1 VAISFIAT
9 LYILNN
15 IKRKEIIMSKLTN
28 KDNLEKLA
36 QALDARSKAFVKS
49 SVAEE
54 SARAQGI
61 EADLQEQIEETQDMF
76 GGKAIR
82 YITQAEYNQLTDE
95 QKNDPT
101 VVYFIID
108 AEDLSHTHANKELL
122 DKFGSRTLTVGN
134 KGKTFDGSA
143 NVSWTLAEIGAAPSS
158 HDHDGRYFTE
168 SEINTKVTSLQ
179 AEIDADVKVEADR
192 AKAAE
197 AALQAAI
204 EGKAG
209 SVHNHDDRYFTETEI
224 NKIVTDLQAEIDA
237 DVLVEKNRAENAEIY
252 IQTLLEGKAP
262 SVHSHD
268 DKYYT
273 KSAIDTKVADLQDE
287 IDADVKVVADE
298 LTDVNTTLTGYIGEA
313 FGVLDEHQR
322 RLNNHNATIENH
334 TSRIN
339 TIQGDGVGSIK
350 YTVNEAV
357 KKEEDRAKAAEVA
370 LQANIDKKA
379 DVSHGNHVPATQTA
393 SNKVFL
399 RNDNTWATITPA
411 NIGAAASS
419 HAHDDKYYTET
430 EIDAKITTLNNAI
443 NDKAPSTH
451 NHDNIYFTE
460 TEINAIISDLQEEID
475 ADVLVETNR
484 AKNAEA
490 ALQSAIN
497 GKANS
502 SHNHDDRYY
511 TETEINNTLANF
523 ESAINEAFGEL
534 EDAYEAADIA
544 LQTAIDGKSPLGHS
558 HDDRYFTETEVTNKL
573 AEKSDVGHDHA
584 DLYYDKDEMNTRFT
598 NMGNAF
604 NGMANSLANK
614 ADKVHTH
621 DDRYYTETE
630 IDGKVEDIIDSID
643 TEVARAK
650 AAESTLQANI
660 DKKANTGHTH
670 DDRYFTETEINNKL
684 AGYSATGHN
693 HDDKYYTETEID
705 AKVTTLQSNID
716 GKANK
721 SHGNHV
727 PTVETANNARFLRN
741 DNTWQTITPSNIGA
755 AAYSHGTHV
764 NYASAVPLANG
775 TAAIGSSGKVA
786 REDHVHPLQTEVSG
800 NAGSADVLSTPRNIT
815 IGNQTNAF
823 DGSENITYTLSAIG
837 ASAEGHNHDGRYYTE
852 SEINTKVSSLQSEI
866 DADVKVEA
874 DRAKAAENALQAN
887 IDKKSDSDHT
897 HTNFAIKLNGGT
909 TEGTNLFT
917 YNGGTAK
924 TVNITPAGIGASA
937 TSHTHDDRYFT
948 ETEMNAKIT
957 TINNSIATAKS
968 DAQKYADNK
977 IAALVGSAP
986 EALNT
991 LQELSKAITDHED
1004 VYDAYVVEMDSKL
1017 ASKSDTG
1024 HTHNYAGSSSAGG
1037 AATSANKVNQNLVV
1051 KLNGGATEGTNL
1063 FTFNGSAAK
1072 TINITYEN
1080 IGAAKA
1086 SHGTHV
1092 NYSTAT
1098 PKANG
1103 TASVGTLG
1111 EVARAD
1117 HIHPLQTTVSGNAGS
1132 ADKLSTGRTITIG
1145 NKSNTFDGTANIT
1158 YTLADIGAATSG
1170 HNHDSTYSKTGH
1182 THNYA
1187 GSSSAGGVATS
1198 AAKLATP
1205 VTLTIGAKGKTFDG
1219 SANQSW
1225 SLSEIGAAAASHN
1238 HTSLTGITS
1247 LAFATESSD
1256 AGSISTTIDSSN
1268 TYFDFNLKDDAT
1280 QNDMWRWRFT
1290 PSGGTVFNA
1299 MTLDPTSTTA
1309 AKLTVAGEVTATS
1322 FTENGTALSN
1332 KYAAK
1337 SHGTHVGD
1345 AYATVAPKANGTADI
1360 GTSSRIARED
1370 HVHPLQ
1376 TTISGNAA
1384 TASKWQTA
1392 RTLTI
1397 GNAGK
1402 SVDGSANVSWSLTEI
1417 GAMPLTTI
1425 TETLDLNNS
1434 KTTGVYNLKGSS
1446 YTNAPATG
1454 NATLFV
1460 NFDVGTPYQ
1469 MFMHDA
1475 TFKLYYR
1482 SYNKT
1487 DAVWNAWTSTLGN
1500 SISGNAG
1507 TATKLSSARTIN
1519 GTSFDGSANI
1529 TTANWGTARNISI
1542 SDNDGTNTGTAVSVN
1557 GSGNATLKLPATIK
1571 ASLTGNASTATKLA
1585 DTKTI
1590 NGTAFDGSSNIT
1602 TANWGTSRNLQIGN
1616 SSKAVNG
1623 SAGVSWSLAEIGA
1636 SPLQKS
1642 IVSRT
1647 VSSGTLTLSTDRYQ
1661 YATLSNGNTIALPS
1675 VSNFTEINLFVKDCN
1690 LSTIKLPN
1698 NCKWRVDPNLDSGT
1712 SFMFKFIYTTQ
1723 EWLAEVNIYS

>member
-1 VAISFIAT
+1 
-9 LYILNN
+9 
-15 IKRKEIIMSKLTN
+15 MSKLTN
-28 KDNLEKLA
+28 KDNLKKLA
-36 QALDARSKAFVKS
+36 QALDNRSKALVKS

-76 GGKAIR
+76 GGKSIR

-101 VVYFIID
+101 VVYFITD

-158 HDHDGRYFTE
+158 HNHDDRYYTE
-168 SEINTKVTSLQ
+168 SEINTKVTGLQ
-179 AEIDADVKVEADR
+179 AEIDADVKIETDR

-197 AALQAAI
+197 NALQAAI
-204 EGKAG
+204 DGKAD
-209 SVHNHDDRYFTETEI
+209 SVHSHDDRYFTESEI
-224 NKIVTDLQAEIDA
+224 NKIVADLQAEIDI
-237 DVLVEKNRAENAEIY
+237 DVEVEKNRAENAEIY

-268 DKYYT
+268 DAYYT

-298 LTDVNTTLTGYIGEA
+298 LTDVNTTLTGYIDEA
-313 FGVLDEHQR
+313 FGVLDEHQKK
-322 RLNNHNATIENH
+322 LNNHNAIIENH

-357 KKEEDRAKAAEVA
+357 KIEEERAKAAEVA

-379 DVSHGNHVPATQTA
+379 DISHGNHVPATQTA

-419 HAHDDKYYTET
+419 HSHDDKYYTET
-430 EIDAKITTLNNAI
+430 EIDAKIATLNNAI
-443 NDKAPSTH
+443 NDKASAVH
-451 NHDNIYFTE
+451 NHDNLYYTE
-460 TEINAIISDLQEEID
+460 SEVDTIVADLQDEIDADVKAEADRAKGVENSLQAAINGKAPISHSHGDLYYTEDEIDDMVADLQAEID

-484 AKNAEA
+484 AKGVENSLDAAIKTKADSGHTHDGRYYTESEINTKIEDLQAEIDA
-490 ALQSAIN
+490 DVLVETNRAKGVEASLQSAID
-497 GKANS
+497 GKAPNGHS
-502 SHNHDDRYY
+502 HDDRYY
-511 TETEINNTLANF
+511 TETEVDEIV
-523 ESAINEAFGEL
+523 EGIQE
-534 EDAYEAADIA
+534 DIA
-544 LQTAIDGKSPLGHS
+544 DAV
-558 HDDRYFTETEVTNKL
+558 EAEVT
-573 AEKSDVGHDHA
+573 
-584 DLYYDKDEMNTRFT
+584 
-598 NMGNAF
+598 
-604 NGMANSLANK
+604 
-614 ADKVHTH
+614 
-621 DDRYYTETE
+621 
-630 IDGKVEDIIDSID
+630 
-643 TEVARAK
+643 RAK

-693 HDDKYYTETEID
+693 HDDEYYTETEID

-741 DNTWQTITPSNIGA
+741 DNTWATVTPANIGA
-755 AAYSHGTHV
+755 AASSHGTHV
-764 NYASAVPLANG
+764 TYASAVPLANG

-866 DADVKVEA
+866 DADVKVET

-887 IDKKSDSDHT
+887 IDKKSDSGHT

-924 TVNITPAGIGASA
+924 TVNITPSGIGASA
-937 TSHTHDDRYFT
+937 TGHTHDDRYFT
-948 ETEMNAKIT
+948 ETEIDAKIT

-986 EALNT
+986 ESLNT

-1004 VYDAYVVEMDSKL
+1004 VYEAYVVEMDSKL
-1017 ASKSDTG
+1017 AGKSDTG
-1024 HTHNYAGSSSAGG
+1024 HTHNYAGSSSVGG

-1072 TINITYEN
+1072 TINITPSG
-1080 IGAAKA
+1080 IGAANS

-1092 NYSTAT
+1092 TYSTTT

-1103 TASVGTLG
+1103 TASVGSSSD
-1111 EVARAD
+1111 VARAD
-1117 HIHPLQTTVSGNAGS
+1117 HIHPLQTTISGNAGS
-1132 ADKLSTGRTITIG
+1132 ADKLSTARTITIG
-1145 NKSNTFDGTANIT
+1145 NKSNTFDGTDNII
-1158 YTLADIGAATSG
+1158 YTLAEIGAAESG
-1170 HNHDSTYSKTGH
+1170 HNHDSAYSKTGH

-1187 GSSSAGGVATS
+1187 GSSSAGGAATS

-1219 SANQSW
+1219 SGNQSW
-1225 SLSEIGAAAASHN
+1225 SLSEMGAYSNKGGTLGGTINYQFTGTGGHAIGLDWTNNDTNKTKFGGIGGLANAGVGSILYMGWGSEPWNAANNFCVSSSAIKYKNNKIYHAGDKPTLSELGAAAASH
-1238 HTSLTGITS
+1238 
-1247 LAFATESSD
+1247 
-1256 AGSISTTIDSSN
+1256 
-1268 TYFDFNLKDDAT
+1268 
-1280 QNDMWRWRFT
+1280 
-1290 PSGGTVFNA
+1290 
-1299 MTLDPTSTTA
+1299 
-1309 AKLTVAGEVTATS
+1309 
-1322 FTENGTALSN
+1322 
-1332 KYAAK
+1332 
-1337 SHGTHVGD
+1337 GTHVT
-1345 AYATVAPKANGTADI
+1345 YASSTPKANGTAAI
-1360 GTSSRIARED
+1360 GSSGEVARAD

-1384 TASKWQTA
+1384 TASKWQ
-1392 RTLTI
+1392 
-1397 GNAGK
+1397 NA
-1402 SVDGSANVSWSLTEI
+1402 
-1417 GAMPLTTI
+1417 I
-1425 TETLDLNNS
+1425 T
-1434 KTTGVYNLKGSS
+1434 
-1446 YTNAPATG
+1446 
-1454 NATLFV
+1454 
-1460 NFDVGTPYQ
+1460 
-1469 MFMHDA
+1469 
-1475 TFKLYYR
+1475 
-1482 SYNKT
+1482 
-1487 DAVWNAWTSTLGN
+1487 
-1500 SISGNAG
+1500 
-1507 TATKLSSARTIN
+1507 
-1519 GTSFDGSANI
+1519 
-1529 TTANWGTARNISI
+1529 
-1542 SDNDGTNTGTAVSVN
+1542 
-1557 GSGNATLKLPATIK
+1557 
-1571 ASLTGNASTATKLA
+1571 
-1585 DTKTI
+1585 
-1590 NGTAFDGSSNIT
+1590 
-1602 TANWGTSRNLQIGN
+1602 LQIGN
-1616 SSKAVNG
+1616 SSQSLDGSKNVSYTLAQIGAAAASHGQHYLTKTITTGFDTTFRQSIKGDTNSGQFLSTVRTDTASVNYAPQYSAGLAWGQGDTHGYLMTHYNSAQAFIGGG
-1623 SAGVSWSLAEIGA
+1623 SANKLNWVKQISFTDHNHDSAYAPKSHGTHLVLSTVTPKVAGTAAIGSDTGAARGDHVHPAQTSVSGNAGSATKLQTARNITIGNKTNSFNGTADITYTLAQIGA

-1642 IVSRT
+1642 IVSKT
-1647 VSSGTLTLSTDRYQ
+1647 VSNGTLTLSTDRYQ
-1661 YATLSNGNTIALPS
+1661 YAKLANGNTIALPS

-1690 LSTIKLPN
+1690 ISTIKLPDK
-1698 NCKWRVDPNLDSGT
+1698 CKWRVDPNLNSGT

>member
-1 VAISFIAT
+1 
-9 LYILNN
+9 
-15 IKRKEIIMSKLTN
+15 MSKLTN

-82 YITQAEYNQLTDE
+82 YVTQAEYNQLTDE

-101 VVYFIID
+101 VTYFIVD

-158 HDHDGRYFTE
+158 HNHDDRYFTE

-204 EGKAG
+204 DGKAG
-209 SVHNHDDRYFTETEI
+209 SVHNHDDRYFTESEI

-262 SVHSHD
+262 SIHSHD
-268 DKYYT
+268 DAYYT

-334 TSRIN
+334 ASRIN

-419 HAHDDKYYTET
+419 HDHDDKYYTEI
-430 EIDAKITTLNNAI
+430 EIDAKITTLNNSI
-443 NDKAPSTH
+443 NGKAPSTH

-558 HDDRYFTETEVTNKL
+558 HDDRYFTETEVTNRL

-630 IDGKVEDIIDSID
+630 IDGKVEDIVDSID

-693 HDDKYYTETEID
+693 HDDRYYTETEID

-755 AAYSHGTHV
+755 AASSHGTHV

-887 IDKKSDSDHT
+887 IDKKSDSGHT
-897 HTNFAIKLNGGT
+897 HANFAIKLNGGA

-924 TVNITPAGIGASA
+924 TVNITPSGIGASA
-937 TSHTHDDRYFT
+937 TGHTHDDRYFT

-968 DAQKYADNK
+968 DAQKYADNQ

-986 EALNT
+986 ETLNT

-1017 ASKSDTG
+1017 AGKSDTG

-1051 KLNGGATEGTNL
+1051 KLNGGSTEGTNL

-1072 TINITYEN
+1072 TINITPSG
-1080 IGAAKA
+1080 IGAANS

-1092 NYSTAT
+1092 TYSTAT

-1103 TASVGTLG
+1103 TASVGSLG

-1187 GSSSAGGVATS
+1187 GSSSAGGAATS
-1198 AAKLATP
+1198 AVKLATP

-1225 SLSEIGAAAASHN
+1225 SLSEMGAYSNKGGTLGGTINYQFTGTGGHAIGLDWTNNDTNKTKFGGIGGLANAGVGSILYMGWGSEPWTAANNFCVSSSAIKYKNNKIYHAGDKPTLSELGAAAASH
-1238 HTSLTGITS
+1238 
-1247 LAFATESSD
+1247 
-1256 AGSISTTIDSSN
+1256 
-1268 TYFDFNLKDDAT
+1268 
-1280 QNDMWRWRFT
+1280 
-1290 PSGGTVFNA
+1290 
-1299 MTLDPTSTTA
+1299 
-1309 AKLTVAGEVTATS
+1309 
-1322 FTENGTALSN
+1322 
-1332 KYAAK
+1332 
-1337 SHGTHVGD
+1337 GTHVT
-1345 AYATVAPKANGTADI
+1345 YASSTPKANGTAAI
-1360 GTSSRIARED
+1360 GSSGEVARAD

-1384 TASKWQTA
+1384 TSSKWQNA
-1392 RTLTI
+1392 ITLQI
-1397 GNAGK
+1397 GN
-1402 SVDGSANVSWSLTEI
+1402 SSQSLDGSKNVSYTLAQI
-1417 GAMPLTTI
+1417 GAAESGHTH
-1425 TETLDLNNS
+1425 N
-1434 KTTGVYNLKGSS
+1434 YAGSS
-1446 YTNAPATG
+1446 SAGGAAN
-1454 NATLFV
+1454 
-1460 NFDVGTPYQ
+1460 
-1469 MFMHDA
+1469 
-1475 TFKLYYR
+1475 
-1482 SYNKT
+1482 S
-1487 DAVWNAWTSTLGN
+1487 AV
-1500 SISGNAG
+1500 
-1507 TATKLSSARTIN
+1507 KLSSARTIN
-1519 GTSFDGSANI
+1519 GTSFDGSGNI
-1529 TTANWGTARNISI
+1529 TTANWGTARNIYI
-1542 SDNDGTNTGTAVSVN
+1542 ADSDATNTGAAVSVN

-1571 ASLTGNASTATKLA
+1571 ATLSGNASTATKLA
-1585 DTKTI
+1585 ATKTI
-1590 NGTAFDGSSNIT
+1590 NGTAFDGSGNIT
-1602 TANWGTSRNLQIGN
+1602 TANWGTSRTLTIGN
-1616 SSKAVNG
+1616 KGKSVNG
-1623 SAGVSWSLAEIGA
+1623 SGNVSWSLAEIGA

-1642 IVSRT
+1642 VVSKT
-1647 VSSGTLTLSTDRYQ
+1647 VSNGTLTLSTDRYQ
-1661 YATLSNGNTIALPS
+1661 YATLANGNTIALPS
-1675 VSNFTEINLFVKDCN
+1675 VSDFTEINLFVKDCN
-1690 LSTIKLPN
+1690 ISTIKLPD

-1712 SFMFKFIYTTQ
+1712 SFMFRFIYTTQ

>member
-1 VAISFIAT
+1 
-9 LYILNN
+9 
-15 IKRKEIIMSKLTN
+15 MSKLTN

-82 YITQAEYNQLTDE
+82 YVTQVEYNQLTDE

-122 DKFGSRTLTVGN
+122 DKLGARTLTIGN

-158 HDHDGRYFTE
+158 HTHDDRYFTE
-168 SEINTKVTSLQ
+168 SEINTKVTNLQ

-192 AKAAE
+192 AKSAE

-204 EGKAG
+204 DGKAG
-209 SVHNHDDRYFTETEI
+209 SVHTHDDRYFTESEI
-224 NKIVTDLQAEIDA
+224 NKKITDLQAEIDA

-268 DKYYT
+268 DRYYT

-322 RLNNHNATIENH
+322 RLNNHEA
-334 TSRIN
+334 RITHN
-339 TIQGDGVGSIK
+339 EHEIDTIQGDGVGSIK

-357 KKEEDRAKAAEVA
+357 KVEEERAKAAEVA

-430 EIDAKITTLNNAI
+430 EIDAKIATLNNAV
-443 NDKAPSTH
+443 NDKASAIH
-451 NHDNIYFTE
+451 NHDNLYYTE
-460 TEINAIISDLQEEID
+460 TEVDAIVADLQAEIDADVKAEADRAKGVENSLQSAINGKAPISHSHGDLYYTEDEIDDMVADLQAEIDADVLTETNRAKGVENALDAAIKTKADSGHTHDGRYYTESEINTKVADLQAEID

-484 AKNAEA
+484 AKGVEA
-490 ALQSAIN
+490 SLQSAIN
-497 GKANS
+497 GKAAS
-502 SHNHDDRYY
+502 GHLHDDRYY
-511 TETEINNTLANF
+511 TETEVDGIV
-523 ESAINEAFGEL
+523 EEIQE
-534 EDAYEAADIA
+534 DIA
-544 LQTAIDGKSPLGHS
+544 DAV
-558 HDDRYFTETEVTNKL
+558 E
-573 AEKSDVGHDHA
+573 AEA
-584 DLYYDKDEMNTRFT
+584 T
-598 NMGNAF
+598 
-604 NGMANSLANK
+604 
-614 ADKVHTH
+614 
-621 DDRYYTETE
+621 
-630 IDGKVEDIIDSID
+630 
-643 TEVARAK
+643 RAK

-660 DKKANTGHTH
+660 DKKANTGHAH

-741 DNTWQTITPSNIGA
+741 DNTWQTITPDKIGA
-755 AAYSHGTHV
+755 ANASHGTHV
-764 NYASAVPLANG
+764 AWSTALPLASSSTATAG
-775 TAAIGSSGKVA
+775 TSNCAARA
-786 REDHVHPLQTEVSG
+786 DHVHPVQTTVSG
-800 NAGSADVLSTPRNIT
+800 NAGSATKLETARNIT

-852 SEINTKVSSLQSEI
+852 SEINTKVSNLQSEI
-866 DADVKVEA
+866 DADVKVET
-874 DRAKAAENALQAN
+874 DRAKAAEAALQAN
-887 IDKKSDSDHT
+887 IDKKSDSGHT

-924 TVNITPAGIGASA
+924 TVNITPSGIGASA
-937 TSHTHDDRYFT
+937 TGHTHDDRYFT
-948 ETEMNAKIT
+948 ETEINAKIT

-968 DAQKYADNK
+968 DAQKYADNQ

-986 EALNT
+986 ETLNT

-1017 ASKSDTG
+1017 AGKSDTG

-1051 KLNGGATEGTNL
+1051 KLNSGTTEGTNL

-1072 TINITYEN
+1072 TINITPSG
-1080 IGAAKA
+1080 IGAAA
-1086 SHGTHV
+1086 SSHGTHV
-1092 NYSTAT
+1092 TYSTAT

-1103 TASVGTLG
+1103 TAAVGTSSD
-1111 EVARAD
+1111 VARAD

-1132 ADKLSTGRTITIG
+1132 ADKLSTARTITIG
-1145 NKSNTFDGTANIT
+1145 NKSNTFDGSANIT
-1158 YTLADIGAATSG
+1158 YTLADIGAATS
-1170 HNHDSTYSKTGH
+1170 GH

-1219 SANQSW
+1219 SGNQSW

-1247 LAFATESSD
+1247 LAFAVDSSD
-1256 AGSISTTIDSSN
+1256 TASISTTIDGTN
-1268 TYFDFNLKDDAT
+1268 TYFDFNLSDDASA
-1280 QNDMWRWRFT
+1280 NDMWRWRFT
-1290 PSGGTVFNA
+1290 PSGASAFNA
-1299 MTLDPTSTTA
+1299 MTLDATSTTA
-1309 AKLTVAGEVTATS
+1309 AKLTVAGEVSATS

-1345 AYATVAPKANGTADI
+1345 AYATVAPKANGTAAI

-1434 KTTGVYNLKGSS
+1434 KTTGIYNLKSS
-1446 YTNAPATG
+1446 SCTNAPTTG

-1487 DAVWNAWTSTLGN
+1487 DSVWSAWTSTLGN

-1529 TTANWGTARNISI
+1529 TTTNWGTARNIYI
-1542 SDNDGTNTGTAVSVN
+1542 ADSDATNTGAAVSVN

-1571 ASLTGNASTATKLA
+1571 ATLSGNASTATKLA
-1585 DTKTI
+1585 ATKTI
-1590 NGTAFDGSSNIT
+1590 NGTAFDGSGNIT
-1602 TANWGTSRNLQIGN
+1602 TANWGTSRTLTIGN
-1616 SSKAVNG
+1616 SGKSVNG
-1623 SAGVSWSLAEIGA
+1623 SGNVSWSLAEIGA

-1642 IVSRT
+1642 VVSKT
-1647 VSSGTLTLSTDRYQ
+1647 VSNGTLTLSTDRYQ
-1661 YATLSNGNTIALPS
+1661 YATLANGNTIALPS

-1690 LSTIKLPN
+1690 ISTIKLPD